1 MTCTF
6 PPDALRAASTIT
18 LKKRG
23 ENIAVRVRVLFFLYQ
38 KNVGFWQINVLKD
51 FVSLMIKVI
60 HFSYNIYFWFLYTS

>member
-1 MTCTF
+1 M
-6 PPDALRAASTIT
+6 LWGASTIT

-51 FVSLMIKVI
+51 FVSSLITYIFGFYILVDLC
-60 HFSYNIYFWFLYTS
+60 S